1 MTNVAGPPIH
11 GYIDG
16 SKSKKIMGF
25 GLGDRSTVQLIVLS
39 HCDIM
44 KMGLAQS
51 RTDLNLELFSQI
63 MENNLSDVIGQ

>member
-1 MTNVAGPPIH
+1 MTNVPGPPTPV
-11 GYIDG
+11 YIGG
-16 SKSKKIMGF
+16 SKTKKFMGF
-25 GLGDRSTVQLIVLS
+25 GLGDRSTVQLSVLS

-63 MENNLSDVIGQ
+63 MENNLSDVIDM